1 MSIFAFIMKRPMVE
15 SGIEVNAEQL
25 KQKYNPEG
33 SALRRDQKEL
43 LRMLKKVDAICKENN
58 IQWW

>member
-1 MSIFAFIMKRPMVE
+1 MV
-15 SGIEVNAEQL
+15 GTNKEVNAEQL

-43 LRMLKKVDAICKENN
+43 LRMLKKAILT
-58 IQWW
+58 

>member
-1 MSIFAFIMKRPMVE
+1 MFD

-25 KQKYNPEG
+25 KLKYNPEG

-43 LRMLKKVDAICKENN
+43 LRMLKKVDAICKEHN
-58 IQWW
+58 IQAMRAAVTQ